1 MITLGNIINDVSK
14 IRDAID
20 KVEIKGSGNRFL
32 IDFAYNKC
40 TDLINSINEAA
51 TEIQNAEKE
60 EINAEG

>member
-1 MITLGNIINDVSK
+1 MITLGSIINDVSK

-51 TEIQNAEKE
+51 TEIQNAGKE
-60 EINAEG
+60 ETNAEG

>member
-1 MITLGNIINDVSK
+1 MITLGNLVNDISK

-51 TEIQNAEKE
+51 TEIQNAG
-60 EINAEG
+60 NNQSTEG

>member
-1 MITLGNIINDVSK
+1 MITLGSIINDVSK

-51 TEIQNAEKE
+51 TELQNAG
-60 EINAEG
+60 NNQSTEG